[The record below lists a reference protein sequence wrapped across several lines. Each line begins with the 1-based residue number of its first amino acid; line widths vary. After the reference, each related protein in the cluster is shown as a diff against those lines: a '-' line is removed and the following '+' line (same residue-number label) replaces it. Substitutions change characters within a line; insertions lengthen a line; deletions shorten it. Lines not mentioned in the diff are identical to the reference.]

1 MLELII
7 MMTRQLAKT
16 IAKVVDKLKD
26 YQPEKIILFGSA
38 ARECSLNDDGDLDFF
53 IIKKTRARFI
63 NRERQARRLLG
74 NLRYQLPMDLVIYTP
89 AEFAKAKAE
98 NRFFIEQVLK
108 DGKVVYEK
116 SN

>member
-1 MLELII
+1 MAQKKLEKII
-7 MMTRQLAKT
+7 TRIVAR
-16 IAKVVDKLKD
+16 LKN

-38 ARECSLNDDGDLDFF
+38 GRTGSLNKNGDLDFF

-63 NRERQARRLLG
+63 NRETQARRLLG
-74 NLRYQLPMDLVIYTP
+74 NLRYQIPMDLVIYTP

-116 SN
+116 NN